1 MTTLKRG
8 VLISV
13 VLVTVALAG
22 CKNKKVDAVPVSG
35 TTAGA
40 AAVVAAPT
48 SKTVDAPFNVLQV
61 PETTV
66 ALPPFPYVD
75 FPTTLPEASRSSNT
89 DLAFDEVEM
98 IAGAALHKVAGR
110 VSRRSF
116 SNSEAGLSAAGSRRN
131 YEQAITAL
139 GGVKVNTASPA
150 DATLIAANGGDRDE
164 VLKRLNIMVSG
175 SSIKSYDVYLIRSAQ
190 GNVWVSV
197 LTDVDDL
204 NTFLTVVQ
212 EKPLP
217 QLVGYITA
225 DTLAKT
231 LQTQGHVALYLSFD
245 TDRDVLRADSAPVL
259 DEVVKLL
266 RANTSLQLN
275 VEGHTDNVG
284 DAAHNQ
290 TLSTERAKA
299 VVAALTAKQIDAGRL
314 RAAGF
319 GATRPVS
326 DNDSEAG
333 RAKNR
338 RVELVRR

>member
-1 MTTLKRG
+1 
-8 VLISV
+8 
-13 VLVTVALAG
+13 
-22 CKNKKVDAVPVSG
+22 
-35 TTAGA
+35 
-40 AAVVAAPT
+40 
-48 SKTVDAPFNVLQV
+48 
-61 PETTV
+61 
-66 ALPPFPYVD
+66 
-75 FPTTLPEASRSSNT
+75 
-89 DLAFDEVEM
+89 
-98 IAGAALHKVAGR
+98 
-110 VSRRSF
+110 
-116 SNSEAGLSAAGSRRN
+116 
-131 YEQAITAL
+131 
-139 GGVKVNTASPA
+139 
-150 DATLIAANGGDRDE
+150 
-164 VLKRLNIMVSG
+164 
-175 SSIKSYDVYLIRSAQ
+175 
-190 GNVWVSV
+190 
-197 LTDVDDL
+197 
-204 NTFLTVVQ
+204 
-212 EKPLP
+212 
-217 QLVGYITA
+217 VGYITA

-231 LQTQGHVALYLSFD
+231 LQPQGHVALYLSFD